1 VRHFSVRAANANNRA
16 PVVGAALA
24 AILGSGTCAAEGWF
38 MTIGGGG
45 RNIDVDSN
53 SAFASTFNSDGNL
66 VTELGG
72 GYVFS
77 NNLVLEAI
85 TTDAVSVTGLF
96 GFASYEFEDDR
107 LMVGYSFPV
116 SERFRIV
123 PTIGSSFWDFRATD
137 FAFLGSPSAQATLSG
152 CDVIW
157 RIGGEFLVGDT
168 FGISFGY
175 TRGEFDVG
183 DTSQAGIAM
192 RIQF

>member
-1 VRHFSVRAANANNRA
+1 VRAANANKRA
-16 PVVGAALA
+16 PVLGAALA
-24 AILGSGTCAAEGWF
+24 AIFGSTPCAAEGWF
-38 MTIGGGG
+38 FTVGGGG
-45 RNIDVDSN
+45 RNIDVDSD

-66 VTELGG
+66 VTELSG

-77 NNLVLEAI
+77 NNLVIEGV

-107 LMVGYSFPV
+107 LMFGYSFPV
-116 SERFRIV
+116 SDRFRIV
-123 PTIGSSFWDFRATD
+123 PTIGASFWDFRATD
-137 FAFLGSPSAQATLSG
+137 FVFFGPPSAQATLSG
-152 CDVIW
+152 TDVIW
-157 RIGGEFLVGDT
+157 RLGGEFLVGDT

-183 DTSQAGIAM
+183 DTSSAGIAM